1 MKKILIILMIPLI
14 LYSQEFL
21 ITSDA
26 SRGFSFD
33 TFAKDIYWQE
43 VITGIIY
50 KTNVGTMETETTIF
64 PSFPIFA
71 NKSHLA
77 AYESDEK
84 LYLYNFDTGE
94 TKLLLEDILQWPY
107 FFSFSPNDQFI
118 MVHNIFFD
126 LNENI
131 KYVSPFSSIGMKPSW
146 SSDTTIFFGHEDYI
160 ENYNIISDTRDTT
173 LLLTDT
179 LFLYSFDYSIKNKIL
194 AYSIIDVYAVPSNT
208 LLNFFYIEEEKDS
221 LIFDQWTGFTQG
233 ACSHTTIAFAELKW
247 SRDETRISF
256 FSDPLTNSG
265 SGVLVHFLD
274 SSYTHL
280 YTDCDQYGVKVDT
293 EWLGNDTIIYADLT
307 RNQIYGFDI
316 ISPIMGIEDYYEN
329 IPSEFLFCNYPNPF
343 NNSTII
349 QFTTN
354 QMGKGQLSIYNL
366 LGEKVKTLVETV
378 LNVGAHNFAWNGT
391 DENNKEVTTGVY
403 FAVIKFR
410 TLNGEEF
417 TKTSK
422 MMLLK

>member
-1 MKKILIILMIPLI
+1 MKKILMILIIPVII
-14 LYSQEFL
+14 YSQEFQ
-21 ITSDA
+21 ITSDG
-26 SRGFSFD
+26 SRRFAVD

-43 VITGIIY
+43 LNTGIIY
-50 KTNVGTMETETTIF
+50 KTNIGTMETETTVF

-77 AYESDEK
+77 AYETDEK

-94 TKLLLEDILQWPY
+94 TKLLLEDILKWPY
-107 FFSFSPNDQFI
+107 FFSFSPNDHFI

-131 KYVSPFSSIGMKPSW
+131 KYVSPFSNIDMKPSW
-146 SSDTTIFFGHEDYI
+146 SSDTTLFFGHEDYV

-194 AYSIIDVYAVPSNT
+194 AYSVEDVNAEPNNT
-208 LLNFFYIEEEKDS
+208 LLKFYYVEEERDS
-221 LIFDQWTGFTQG
+221 IIFDQWTGITQG
-233 ACSHTTIAFAELKW
+233 SCSHSYMAFTELKW

-256 FSDPLTNSG
+256 YSHPIINPG

-280 YTDCDQYGVKVDT
+280 YTDCDQYGVKIDT

-316 ISPIMGIEDYYEN
+316 ISPLTSIRNYYKDM
-329 IPSEFLFCNYPNPF
+329 PKSFQLGNYPNPF
-343 NNSTII
+343 NSSTII
-349 QFTTN
+349 QFNTN

-366 LGEKVKTLVETV
+366 LGEKIRTFTSLVLET
-378 LNVGAHNFAWNGT
+378 GTHNFIWNGT
-391 DENNKEVTTGVY
+391 DENNKKVTTGVY

-410 TLNGEEF
+410 TINGKEF
-417 TKTSK
+417 IKTNK
-422 MMLLK
+422 LVLLK